1 LCKNGKKQHCKSRA
15 MKVLTEA
22 DEVKFDINGKV
33 ERRKTQPKIKT
44 EINEDE
50 ENEEFLYEMLKKNP
64 S

>member
-1 LCKNGKKQHCKSRA
+1 
-15 MKVLTEA
+15 MKILTEA
-22 DEVKFDINGKV
+22 DDVKFDMNGKV

-50 ENEEFLYEMLKKNP
+50 ENEEFLYEILKQNP